1 MPINWDVRSEIFPFT
16 HPVVSHRVG
25 CHNSYPGAHGIHC
38 GSEIVLGTWF
48 TVSQVRFGRHNNSD
62 VYDTILMLYFV
73 KMILYFRNESGKEG
87 I

>member
-1 MPINWDVRSEIFPFT
+1 MVTIHILVRT
-16 HPVVSHRVG
+16 RHT
-25 CHNSYPGAHGIHC
+25 
-38 GSEIVLGTWF
+38 LWF
-48 TVSQVRFGRHNNSD
+48 RDSIGDLVHSLTSQILRHNNSD